1 MNIKNLNNKRNII
14 IIFLAVMAVYINAI
28 FNPFIFD
35 DFALVVNNPY
45 IKNFLN
51 FPYYWTHNL
60 FINGTSGFYR
70 PLQTILYAVIYHLF
84 GLNVV
89 SYHLLNI
96 FLHAGNAI
104 LIYILLKKLYSEKVS
119 FLISLLWAIHPIQ
132 TQAVTYMSGTAD
144 PLCLF
149 WTLLT
154 ILFFSTRRYIFSIF
168 SFIFALL
175 SKETAILTPFL
186 IYIYEYTRVS
196 SAGFLP
202 SYKYDSFRI
211 FSVPLYEEQT
221 IDFKQKPST
230 TKILWLCT
238 FLGASILY
246 SILRITILVPFKSSS
261 MGTVPFLSRFYTSFH
276 AFLQYIQLLIFP
288 NILAMERYIPYIKT
302 WKNPDFI
309 AGFICFVL
317 FLYWL
322 YKIRKNPGLFFPG
335 IWFLLNYIAIMNVII
350 PINSNI
356 AEEWMYTPSIG
367 FFILFILGYEK
378 IKDIFL
384 NKLKTKNLNS
394 VKIKKYVY
402 IPLIIIFCLYG
413 TRTIVRNT
421 DWKNPVIFYKKA
433 IVYFPYQKLYNNLAS
448 TYLSEHKYHHAIKY
462 FKIVLQYS
470 PDYYTAILGIGD
482 SYIKLKKI
490 KKAEPYLKK
499 AAIEGLKSYPDNM
512 NALYGIASLFEKT
525 GQTEKSMEVLKWIV
539 KNKPFFSPAYFLLGK
554 IYFKERNYKKAAMYL
569 NSEVQLNPQD
579 YRAYY
584 LLCII
589 YLNNKDFISAFQEI
603 GNAVKLKPENTTFLI
618 DAARLCQLLKMNE
631 KAIVYFKRY
640 LSIKPDNLS
649 ALNDMA
655 ISFAVLGKKQQ
666 AIKIWE
672 NILKKNPGFSEAKI
686 NLEKTL
692 K

>member
-132 TQAVTYMSGTAD
+132 TQAVTYISGTAD

-154 ILFFSTRRYIFSIF
+154 ILFFSTRRYIFSFF

-196 SAGFLP
+196 EVYSLP
-202 SYKYDSFRI
+202 FSQYNSFKI
-211 FSVPLYEEQT
+211 FSVPFYKKLTNETYH
-221 IDFKQKPST
+221 ISSNKL
-230 TKILWLCT
+230 LWLF
-238 FLGASILY
+238 FLFSFSILY
-246 SILRITILVPFKSSS
+246 AVLRITILVSFKPSS

-288 NILAMERYIPYIKT
+288 NILVMERYLPYIKT
-302 WKNPDFI
+302 WKNSDFI
-309 AGFICFVL
+309 VGFICFVL

-322 YKIRKNPGLFFPG
+322 YRIRKNPGLFFPG
-335 IWFLLNYIAIMNVII
+335 IWFLLSYIAIMNVIV
-350 PINSNI
+350 PINANI

-384 NKLKTKNLNS
+384 DKLKTKNFS
-394 VKIKKYVY
+394 SEKIKKYIY

-413 TRTIVRNT
+413 TRTIIRNT
-421 DWKNPVIFYKKA
+421 DWKNPIIFYKKA
-433 IVYFPYQKLYNNLAS
+433 IVYFPSQRLYNNLAS
-448 TYLSEHKYHHAIKY
+448 TYLSKNKFYQAIKY

-470 PDYYTAILGIGD
+470 PDHYKAILGIGD
-482 SYIKLKKI
+482 SYIKLKNP
-490 KKAEPYLKK
+490 KKAEEYFNKAIYLNPDSPLAYVEMAEVYIIKK
-499 AAIEGLKSYPDNM
+499 DKIKEKEYLEQAIRIGPAYWKSYYW
-512 NALYGIASLFEKT
+512 LG
-525 GQTEKSMEVLKWIV
+525 VL
-539 KNKPFFSPAYFLLGK
+539 
-554 IYFKERNYKKAAMYL
+554 YL
-569 NSEVQLNPQD
+569 NSGRFN
-579 YRAYY
+579 RAFYN
-584 LLCII
+584 L
-589 YLNNKDFISAFQEI
+589 KISAAINPNYALTYNDLGVLYENI
-603 GNAVKLKPENTTFLI
+603 GQSYKALAEFKKAYSISQKDTDVLI
-618 DAARLCQLLKMNE
+618 NLAEAYQILGNYKESVFYYQ
-631 KAIVYFKRY
+631 KA
-640 LSIKPDNLS
+640 LSLS
-649 ALNDMA
+649 PSNPVILNKIAIGFALSGD
-655 ISFAVLGKKQQ
+655 KHQ
-666 AIKIWE
+666 AINIWE
-672 NILKKNPGFSEAKI
+672 AILRRYPDFREAKI
-686 NLEKTL
+686 NLERAL